1 MNNQVLES
9 ICSEIYRQ
17 FPEFKGILPK
27 ESAYENNLVLLVF
40 NTKVKTDNG
49 VTLPRMVRVV
59 ADQQGKI
66 IKCSTSH

>member
-1 MNNQVLES
+1 MNNQILES
-9 ICSEIYRQ
+9 ICAEVYRQ
-17 FPEFKGILPK
+17 FPEFKGVRPK
-27 ESAYENNLVLLVF
+27 ESDYENNLVLLVF

-49 VTLPRMVRVV
+49 AVLSRMVRVV